1 MNLFKPARLLPCALA
16 LILLL
21 GACSHEDPN
30 SPVYKRKQ
38 VFKEMLRTSQSMRD
52 MLKGA
57 KTRDSKTFAANAD
70 KLQQL
75 ASQPWPYFVPP
86 DQNDHSKTDA
96 KAAIWSHPQDF
107 HAAQDK
113 LRDNVT
119 RLKDVAATGDAD
131 KIRPQFS
138 AMEESCTACHKA
150 FREF

>member
-1 MNLFKPARLLPCALA
+1 MLITLLFT
-16 LILLL
+16 
-21 GACSHEDPN
+21 ACSHEDPN

-57 KTRDSKTFAANAD
+57 KTWDAKAFQLNAD

-75 ASQPWPYFVPP
+75 AQQPWPLFVTP

-96 KAAIWSHPQDF
+96 KASVWSHPQEF

-113 LRDNVT
+113 LLDSVT
-119 RLKDVAATGDAD
+119 KLKDVAATGDAD

-138 AMEESCTACHKA
+138 AMEDSCSACHKA